1 MVISIFKL
9 PEDGKTWA
17 EQKTGDICDCI
28 SLEYEKFFNGVGTFT
43 AELPVSTRFRDKLEV
58 NSVLMIDSGD
68 ALIVKNIK
76 TMLDKITLTG
86 YDLNGLLCDRL
97 TLTDKEDGY
106 DTQTGASETI
116 IKHFVSA
123 NLVSCELDPNRN
135 LPRFGIAE
143 DKGRGLPGDNAM
155 PRLQNVQELVTEI
168 CGAAKLGWRI
178 SVDGSAGND
187 KPIFVF
193 DVAEQVDRSVNQS
206 ERNRVIF
213 SAQMHN
219 VSTMTRE
226 VGITAAKNA
235 LFLDIDGTVVQY
247 PKAAAEGTEVR
258 RAVAV
263 GYDRREEYCSLTTDS
278 LEEADYTAEA
288 EQNMSDRMNETD
300 SLIIDAGNPLDYGR
314 LYDVGTIVTAYDRNR
329 NVQLD
334 SVISAAAIRR
344 SGSEYSVKL
353 TLGES
358 KPKLLDGYQKKS
370 EATQKTVRNE
380 SGKNVSAAGV
390 LTEYQYLTDT
400 SVKFNGVTYTVEKDA
415 KTGLI
420 SKISDSAGNEFEP
433 EISAGITDVAA
444 HNAVFWAVAMM
455 SGFSSSTPLGTFAE
469 FVMDGVDLPKRRWYN
484 RLGSDYMELSTKVPN
499 PDAMS
504 TGSLLLTSYNQTAV
518 YACDDP
524 AAAYIIFKNVTPGY
538 YKDKYGN
545 TKDYWAPVLCRWGAA
560 SYFGVQSAIVYVD
573 GGTVRATNKY
583 YNYVIDGATDDGIT
597 TNMLD
602 SNIVSDIWHI
612 ACLTRDSANNI
623 KFYVDG
629 TLIGTIC
636 TLNARD
642 ISEYHGYYVI
652 NAYASDSGTR
662 ALGRGANAYKY
673 AAFCNVC
680 HNDAQVR
687 EYSLRLLSKY
697 AK

>member
-1 MVISIFKL
+1 MFLITFSKAGQDDIVLTEDDLFDFQYEASCYSGETFELGGVNAKTLYLLIDNNTQRFSRGTFANCRVKL
-9 PEDGKTWA
+9 EIDGK
-17 EQKTGDICDCI
+17 
-28 SLEYEKFFNGVGTFT
+28 FFGYYNTELPKRRNGVIELTAYDDMVKLDTEFPTDYTFPQT
-43 AELPVSTRFRDKLEV
+43 FWAVYAQCVFEAGLASEVSFDNV
-58 NSVLMIDSGD
+58 V
-68 ALIVKNIK
+68 
-76 TMLDKITLTG
+76 
-86 YDLNGLLCDRL
+86 LNGVWDN
-97 TLTDKEDGY
+97 G
-106 DTQTGASETI
+106 I
-116 IKHFVSA
+116 IS
-123 NLVSCELDPNRN
+123 
-135 LPRFGIAE
+135 
-143 DKGRGLPGDNAM
+143 
-155 PRLQNVQELVTEI
+155 
-168 CGAAKLGWRI
+168 
-178 SVDGSAGND
+178 
-187 KPIFVF
+187 
-193 DVAEQVDRSVNQS
+193 
-206 ERNRVIF
+206 
-213 SAQMHN
+213 
-219 VSTMTRE
+219 
-226 VGITAAKNA
+226 
-235 LFLDIDGTVVQY
+235 
-247 PKAAAEGTEVR
+247 
-258 RAVAV
+258 
-263 GYDRREEYCSLTTDS
+263 
-278 LEEADYTAEA
+278 ADYTQYIYANSCRNLVAGMAEWNGGFA
-288 EQNMSDRMNETD
+288 YINDDNKLQIDKFSKTVTREYSSGDLMELDYSDETVVF
-300 SLIIDAGNPLDYGR
+300 SKVRTSQKNKTYEMGTDAGYTLVLKNQYISYGLDDTMFETY
-314 LYDVGTIVTAYDRNR
+314 LTKI
-329 NVQLD
+329 
-334 SVISAAAIRR
+334 
-344 SGSEYSVKL
+344 SEYYTGFEL
-353 TLGES
+353 TPMSFTLAEPDFDLHVGDRIQVYDEEEQVAIT
-358 KPKLLDGYQKKS
+358 G
-370 EATQKTVRNE
+370 
-380 SGKNVSAAGV
+380 NVSKIAISGNCSMTVTCGGFENVSSSSGFTPTSYSQIQQSKQEAKTSSQTTGGT
-390 LTEYQYLTDT
+390 LNEYKYLTDA
-400 SVKFNGVTYTVEKDA
+400 SVKFNGTTYTIEKDA
-415 KTGLI
+415 ETGLI

-433 EISAGITDVAA
+433 EISAGITDVAM

-469 FVMDGVDLPKRRWYN
+469 FVMDGVDLSKRRWYN
-484 RLGSDYMELSTKVPN
+484 RLGSDYMELSTRVPN

-504 TGSLLLTSYNQTAV
+504 TGSLLLTSYNQIAV

-583 YNYVIDGATDDGIT
+583 SYAIDDADDGIT
-597 TNMLD
+597 TNILD

-662 ALGRGANAYKY
+662 ALGWGANAYKY

>member
-1 MVISIFKL
+1 MSSSSGFTPTSYSQIQQSKQ
-9 PEDGKTWA
+9 EAKTSS
-17 EQKTGDICDCI
+17 QTTGGT
-28 SLEYEKFFNGVGTFT
+28 LNEYK
-43 AELPVSTRFRDKLEV
+43 
-58 NSVLMIDSGD
+58 
-68 ALIVKNIK
+68 
-76 TMLDKITLTG
+76 
-86 YDLNGLLCDRL
+86 
-97 TLTDKEDGY
+97 
-106 DTQTGASETI
+106 
-116 IKHFVSA
+116 
-123 NLVSCELDPNRN
+123 
-135 LPRFGIAE
+135 
-143 DKGRGLPGDNAM
+143 
-155 PRLQNVQELVTEI
+155 
-168 CGAAKLGWRI
+168 
-178 SVDGSAGND
+178 
-187 KPIFVF
+187 
-193 DVAEQVDRSVNQS
+193 
-206 ERNRVIF
+206 
-213 SAQMHN
+213 
-219 VSTMTRE
+219 
-226 VGITAAKNA
+226 
-235 LFLDIDGTVVQY
+235 
-247 PKAAAEGTEVR
+247 
-258 RAVAV
+258 
-263 GYDRREEYCSLTTDS
+263 
-278 LEEADYTAEA
+278 
-288 EQNMSDRMNETD
+288 
-300 SLIIDAGNPLDYGR
+300 
-314 LYDVGTIVTAYDRNR
+314 
-329 NVQLD
+329 
-334 SVISAAAIRR
+334 
-344 SGSEYSVKL
+344 
-353 TLGES
+353 
-358 KPKLLDGYQKKS
+358 
-370 EATQKTVRNE
+370 
-380 SGKNVSAAGV
+380 
-390 LTEYQYLTDT
+390 YLTDA
-400 SVKFNGVTYTVEKDA
+400 SVKFNGTTYTIEKDA
-415 KTGLI
+415 ETGLI

-433 EISAGITDVAA
+433 EISAGITDVAM

-469 FVMDGVDLPKRRWYN
+469 FVMDGVDLSKRRWYN
-484 RLGSDYMELSTKVPN
+484 RLGSDYMELSTRVPN

-504 TGSLLLTSYNQTAV
+504 TGSLLLTSYNQIAV

-583 YNYVIDGATDDGIT
+583 SYAIDDADDGIT
-597 TNMLD
+597 TNILD

-662 ALGRGANAYKY
+662 ALGWGANAYKY

>member
-1 MVISIFKL
+1 MRTVSDEYLAQVQSSGRQFGVMVKVYGNGAE
-9 PEDGKTWA
+9 PESLWL
-17 EQKTGDICDCI
+17 GD
-28 SLEYEKFFNGVGTFT
+28 V
-43 AELPVSTRFRDKLEV
+43 
-58 NSVLMIDSGD
+58 
-68 ALIVKNIK
+68 
-76 TMLDKITLTG
+76 
-86 YDLNGLLCDRL
+86 
-97 TLTDKEDGY
+97 
-106 DTQTGASETI
+106 
-116 IKHFVSA
+116 
-123 NLVSCELDPNRN
+123 
-135 LPRFGIAE
+135 
-143 DKGRGLPGDNAM
+143 
-155 PRLQNVQELVTEI
+155 
-168 CGAAKLGWRI
+168 I
-178 SVDGSAGND
+178 SVDILRSCSDQLQIGACMSDMLTLETKATTLFNGRLKKVEVFYRCTAPVLDWVKLGTFYVDEAVTRNGVTAVKAYDMMSRLDKRVSWVDTSKATAPTFPCKMQAMLNYLCARAGVTTD
-187 KPIFVF
+187 FVCEDITVEKAPDGYTAQELISYIAASHGRNARF
-193 DVAEQVDRSVNQS
+193 SPS
-206 ERNRVIF
+206 EVLKF
-213 SAQMHN
+213 PDYE
-219 VSTMTRE
+219 E
-226 VGITAAKNA
+226 VGKTVQHGRCYS
-235 LFLDIDGTVVQY
+235 LDIAGGSGYTVKGILLQRGGDDKIYIDGT
-247 PKAAAEGTEVR
+247 ASE
-258 RAVAV
+258 
-263 GYDRREEYCSLTTDS
+263 YDET
-278 LEEADYTAEA
+278 AD
-288 EQNMSDRMNETD
+288 
-300 SLIIDAGNPLDYGR
+300 G
-314 LYDVGTIVTAYDRNR
+314 IVTAYDPFATVGIAEYAWNR
-329 NVQLD
+329 LGGLNYSAVSLEMPAENILEPGDVFTVEDADGTQKK
-334 SVISAAAIRR
+334 VIVMEQELS
-344 SGSEYSVKL
+344 L
-353 TLGES
+353 TCTGGFVEKISCTAES
-358 KPKLLDGYQKKS
+358 KAQNRS
-370 EATQKTVRNE
+370 TENRQEATEKQM
-380 SGKNVSAAGV
+380 AAGATSAT
-390 LTEYQYLTDT
+390 LTEYQYLTDA
-400 SVKFNGVTYTVEKDA
+400 SVKFNGTTYTIEKDA
-415 KTGLI
+415 ETGLI

-504 TGSLLLTSYNQTAV
+504 TGSLLLTSYNQIAV

-560 SYFGVQSAIVYVD
+560 GYFGVQSAIVYVD

-583 YNYVIDGATDDGIT
+583 YDYIIDGATDDGIT

-652 NAYASDSGTR
+652 NAFASDSGTR